1 MSYIR
6 NNSLAMGIEMMNVL
20 GVFTFVLFGIFLVV
34 IPTTGFLL
42 ALLINYF
49 RGDTNRRKFAP
60 PFE

>member
-1 MSYIR
+1 
-6 NNSLAMGIEMMNVL
+6 MGIEMMNVL